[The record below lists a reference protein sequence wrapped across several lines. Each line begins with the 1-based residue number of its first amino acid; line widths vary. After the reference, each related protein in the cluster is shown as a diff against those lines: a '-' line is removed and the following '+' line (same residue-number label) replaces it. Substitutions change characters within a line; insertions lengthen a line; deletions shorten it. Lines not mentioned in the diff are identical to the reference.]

1 MQKYNKI
8 FIFTNIC
15 VYIYKLFTLVLIY
28 LELTM
33 TGEEMKTYLRQRGLS
48 LASVAEELGTS
59 PQNLNGKL
67 KAKSLKSDF
76 ISAIKAIID
85 KCAPPLPAEMEE
97 AVFGSNIN
105 GSNSSNV
112 SQSIGSD
119 AALAA
124 ENKLL
129 REQNEFLQSQV
140 KTLLA
145 IVGQK

>member
-1 MQKYNKI
+1 MSGEELKQ
-8 FIFTNIC
+8 
-15 VYIYKLFTLVLIY
+15 YIKRSG
-28 LELTM
+28 LTM
-33 TGEEMKTYLRQRGLS
+33 S
-48 LASVAEELGTS
+48 DVARELGTT
-59 PQNLNGKL
+59 PQNVQARLGRKTI
-67 KAKSLKSDF
+67 KIDF
-76 ISAIKAIID
+76 IQKIKAIID

-97 AVFGSNIN
+97 AVFGSNVN
-105 GSNSSNV
+105 GSNSPNV
-112 SQSIGSD
+112 SQSLGSD

>member
-1 MQKYNKI
+1 
-8 FIFTNIC
+8 
-15 VYIYKLFTLVLIY
+15 LFTLVLIY

-33 TGEEMKTYLRQRGLS
+33 TGEEMKTYLKQRGLS

-85 KCAPPLPAEMEE
+85 RCAPPLPAEMEE
-97 AVFGSNIN
+97 AVIGSNVN

>member
-1 MQKYNKI
+1 
-8 FIFTNIC
+8 
-15 VYIYKLFTLVLIY
+15 
-28 LELTM
+28 M
-33 TGEEMKTYLRQRGLS
+33 TGEEMKTYLKQRGLS

-85 KCAPPLPAEMEE
+85 RCAPPLPAEMEE
-97 AVFGSNIN
+97 AVMGSNIN

-145 IVGQK
+145 IVGQR

>member
-1 MQKYNKI
+1 MGTNEEVIKRITEIRKKNGLSINKLADKCGVNSANLSRSLAGKSSL
-8 FIFTNIC
+8 TDR
-15 VYIYKLFTLVLIY
+15 VIYKIASALHVSVDW
-28 LELTM
+28 LEKGIEPMFSPTV
-33 TGEEMKTYLRQRGLS
+33 
-48 LASVAEELGTS
+48 ASTADVGAGIT
-59 PQNLNGKL
+59 
-67 KAKSLKSDF
+67 
-76 ISAIKAIID
+76 
-85 KCAPPLPAEMEE
+85 
-97 AVFGSNIN
+97 GSNVN

>member
-1 MQKYNKI
+1 M
-8 FIFTNIC
+8 
-15 VYIYKLFTLVLIY
+15 FTLVLIY

-85 KCAPPLPAEMEE
+85 RCAPPLPAEMEA
-97 AVFGSNIN
+97 AVTGSNVN

-112 SQSIGSD
+112 SQSLGSD

>member
-1 MQKYNKI
+1 MTTKEYNNLEIAKRVELLRKRSGI
-8 FIFTNIC
+8 SVNKMATMAGIDTGNLSRSINGKASFSDR
-15 VYIYKLFTLVLIY
+15 VIYKIANALHVSVDW
-28 LELTM
+28 LEKGVEPMFSPTV
-33 TGEEMKTYLRQRGLS
+33 
-48 LASVAEELGTS
+48 ASPSEVGAG
-59 PQNLNGKL
+59 
-67 KAKSLKSDF
+67 
-76 ISAIKAIID
+76 IS
-85 KCAPPLPAEMEE
+85 
-97 AVFGSNIN
+97 GSNVN

-112 SQSIGSD
+112 SQLLGSD

>member
-1 MQKYNKI
+1 MTTKEYNNLEIAKRVELLRKRSGMSVNKMATMAGI
-8 FIFTNIC
+8 DTGNLSRSINGKASFSDR
-15 VYIYKLFTLVLIY
+15 VIYKIAHALNVSVDW
-28 LELTM
+28 LEKGIEPMFSPTV
-33 TGEEMKTYLRQRGLS
+33 
-48 LASVAEELGTS
+48 ASAAEVGAGIT
-59 PQNLNGKL
+59 
-67 KAKSLKSDF
+67 
-76 ISAIKAIID
+76 
-85 KCAPPLPAEMEE
+85 
-97 AVFGSNIN
+97 GSNVN

-112 SQSIGSD
+112 SQSTGSD

>member
-1 MQKYNKI
+1 MGTNEEVIKRITEIRKKNGLSINKLADKCGVNSANLSRSLAGKASL
-8 FIFTNIC
+8 TDR
-15 VYIYKLFTLVLIY
+15 VIYKIASALHVSVDW
-28 LELTM
+28 LEKGIEPMFSPTV
-33 TGEEMKTYLRQRGLS
+33 
-48 LASVAEELGTS
+48 ASTADVGAGIT
-59 PQNLNGKL
+59 
-67 KAKSLKSDF
+67 
-76 ISAIKAIID
+76 
-85 KCAPPLPAEMEE
+85 
-97 AVFGSNIN
+97 GSNVN

>member
-1 MQKYNKI
+1 MSGEELKQ
-8 FIFTNIC
+8 
-15 VYIYKLFTLVLIY
+15 YIKRSG
-28 LELTM
+28 LTM
-33 TGEEMKTYLRQRGLS
+33 S
-48 LASVAEELGTS
+48 DVARELGTT
-59 PQNLNGKL
+59 PQNVQARLGRKTI
-67 KAKSLKSDF
+67 KIDF
-76 ISAIKAIID
+76 IQKIKEIID
-85 KCAPPLPAEMEE
+85 RCAPPLPAEMEA
-97 AVFGSNIN
+97 AVTGSNVN

>member
-1 MQKYNKI
+1 
-8 FIFTNIC
+8 
-15 VYIYKLFTLVLIY
+15 
-28 LELTM
+28 M
-33 TGEEMKTYLRQRGLS
+33 TGEEMKTYLKQRGLS

-85 KCAPPLPAEMEE
+85 RCAPPLPAEMEE
-97 AVFGSNIN
+97 AVIGSNVN

-145 IVGQK
+145 IVGKR

>member
-1 MQKYNKI
+1 M
-8 FIFTNIC
+8 
-15 VYIYKLFTLVLIY
+15 FTLVLIY

-33 TGEEMKTYLRQRGLS
+33 TGEEMKTYLKQRGLS

-85 KCAPPLPAEMEE
+85 RCAPPLPAEMEE

-105 GSNSSNV
+105 DSNSSNV

-145 IVGQK
+145 IVGKR

>member
-1 MQKYNKI
+1 
-8 FIFTNIC
+8 
-15 VYIYKLFTLVLIY
+15 
-28 LELTM
+28 M
-33 TGEEMKTYLRQRGLS
+33 TGEEMKTYLKQRGLS

-85 KCAPPLPAEMEE
+85 RCAPPLPAEMEE
-97 AVFGSNIN
+97 AVMGSNIN

>member
-1 MQKYNKI
+1 MS
-8 FIFTNIC
+8 
-15 VYIYKLFTLVLIY
+15 
-28 LELTM
+28 
-33 TGEEMKTYLRQRGLS
+33 GEEMKRYIKASGVNMKT
-48 LASVAEELGTS
+48 LAENLKVS
-59 PQNLNGKL
+59 PQNLNSKL
-67 KAKSLKSDF
+67 NAKSLRADF
-76 ISAIKAIID
+76 IQKIKEIID

-97 AVFGSNIN
+97 AVFGSNVN
-105 GSNSSNV
+105 GSNSPNV
-112 SQSIGSD
+112 SQSLGSD

>member
-1 MQKYNKI
+1 
-8 FIFTNIC
+8 
-15 VYIYKLFTLVLIY
+15 
-28 LELTM
+28 M
-33 TGEEMKTYLRQRGLS
+33 TGEEMKTYLKQRGLS

-85 KCAPPLPAEMEE
+85 RCAPPLPAEMEE
-97 AVFGSNIN
+97 AVMGSNVN

-119 AALAA
+119 AVLQARVESLES
-124 ENKLL
+124 ENSFL
-129 REQNEFLQSQV
+129 RKQV
-140 KTLLA
+140 ETLLA

>member
-1 MQKYNKI
+1 
-8 FIFTNIC
+8 
-15 VYIYKLFTLVLIY
+15 
-28 LELTM
+28 M

-85 KCAPPLPAEMEE
+85 RCAPPLPAEMEE
-97 AVFGSNIN
+97 AVF

-129 REQNEFLQSQV
+129 REQNEFLQNQV
-140 KTLLA
+140 ETLLA

>member
-1 MQKYNKI
+1 
-8 FIFTNIC
+8 
-15 VYIYKLFTLVLIY
+15 
-28 LELTM
+28 M
-33 TGEEMKTYLRQRGLS
+33 TGEEMKTYLKQRGLS

-85 KCAPPLPAEMEE
+85 RCAPPLPAEMEE
-97 AVFGSNIN
+97 AVMGSNIN
-105 GSNSSNV
+105 GSNSSNI

-145 IVGQK
+145 IVGQR

>member
-1 MQKYNKI
+1 MTTKEYNNLEIAKRVELLRKRSGMSVNKMATMAGI
-8 FIFTNIC
+8 DTGNLSRSINGKASFSDR
-15 VYIYKLFTLVLIY
+15 VIYKIAHALNVSVDW
-28 LELTM
+28 LEKGIEPMFSPTV
-33 TGEEMKTYLRQRGLS
+33 
-48 LASVAEELGTS
+48 ASVAEVGAGIT
-59 PQNLNGKL
+59 
-67 KAKSLKSDF
+67 
-76 ISAIKAIID
+76 
-85 KCAPPLPAEMEE
+85 
-97 AVFGSNIN
+97 GSNVN

-112 SQSIGSD
+112 SQSTGSD